1 MNSNVCRLT
10 MVGKVCIIG
19 AGPSGLAVLCWY
31 AKLKR
36 EGKVGAS
43 SNSQATLCRSSRR

>member
-1 MNSNVCRLT
+1 
-10 MVGKVCIIG
+10 MVGKVCVVG

-36 EGKVGAS
+36 EGKVS
-43 SNSQATLCRSSRR
+43 SCSNSQGTMCR